1 MASSVDWA
9 RSIGTTLTLHLK
21 EEEQTTFRRYKVFAA
36 LQANGNVAMN
46 QGGRGF
52 DWQVRYRN
60 VPVSTYTGESPRV
73 FARHAL
79 WQRANLPYRG
89 YSVQDQITKREMLEN
104 RGQSQLIDVAGKMS
118 NRLRESIEQHLSR
131 EVFIDGTASGNEN
144 RWHGLE
150 SMFSVTGSDG
160 NAKTVNKTD
169 GTVRNANADDPF
181 GFPNDEYAGLKTG
194 LGAYAGSQLATGSW
208 PNVAV
213 DPEYDFWSPLVC
225 NYTSNF
231 FGGASQTWQAQCIEA
246 IRTATNHAKRN
257 DTKEN
262 QIDMILLDRTLYIQF
277 LNRLDARERAIVTK
291 ANGLKSYGFDTVE
304 IDGIEVASDY
314 GCPSGTGYALS
325 IGNMEMKV
333 MTGQLLEAEGPFYN
347 EELSSYRYSVSCL
360 ANIKMKSPRNFVKFA
375 ALA

>member
-104 RGQSQLIDVAGKMS
+104 RGQAQLIDVAGKMS
-118 NRLRESIEQHLSR
+118 NRLRESMEQHLSR
-131 EVFIDGTASGNEN
+131 EVFIDGEASGNEN

-150 SMFSVTGSDG
+150 SMFGING
-160 NAKTVNKTD
+160 TVNVST
-169 GTVRNANADDPF
+169 GAQRTANAADPF
-181 GFPNDEYAGLKTG
+181 GFPADTYAGLNTG
-194 LGAYAGSQLATGSW
+194 LGQYAGSQLATGSW
-208 PNVAV
+208 PQVPV
-213 DPEYDFWSPLVC
+213 DAEYDFWSPLVC
-225 NYTSNF
+225 NYTSTF
-231 FGGASQTWQAQCIEA
+231 FGGQNPTWQLQCIEA
-246 IRTATNHAKRN
+246 IRTAVNHAKRN

-262 QIDMILLDRTLYIQF
+262 QIDMILLDRSLYIQF

-291 ANGLKSYGFDTVE
+291 TNGLKSYGFDAVE

-314 GCPSGTGYALS
+314 GCPPGVGYALS

-347 EELSSYRYSVSCL
+347 EELSAYRYSVSCL

>member
-1 MASSVDWA
+1 MPSTVDYA

-21 EEEQTTFRRYKVFAA
+21 EEEQTTFRRFKVFAA

-52 DWQVRYRN
+52 DWQVRMRN

-73 FARHAL
+73 FARHSL

-104 RGQSQLIDVAGKMS
+104 RGPAQLINVAGGMT
-118 NRLRESIEQHLSR
+118 NRLKESIEQHLSQ
-131 EVFIDGTASGNEN
+131 EVFVDGELSGNEN

-150 SMFSVTGSDG
+150 SMFAING
-160 NAKTVNKTD
+160 TVNN
-169 GTVRNANADDPF
+169 GTGAQRTANAADPF
-181 GFPNDEYAGLKTG
+181 GFPADTYAGLNTG
-194 LGAYAGSQLATGSW
+194 LGSYAGSQRTTSGAW
-208 PNVAV
+208 PAVPV
-213 DPEYDFWSPLVC
+213 DPEYDFWSPIVC
-225 NYTSNF
+225 NYTSTY
-231 FGGASQTWQAQCIEA
+231 FGTAASTPLLTWRQNCLEA
-246 IRTATNHAKRN
+246 LRLSCNHAKRN

-262 QIDMILLDRTLYIQF
+262 QIDMVLLDRSMYIEF

-291 ANGLKSYGFDTVE
+291 GNGLRSFGFDAVE

-314 GCPSGTGYALS
+314 ACPSGVGYALS
-325 IGNMEMKV
+325 VGNMEMKV

-347 EELSSYRYSVSCL
+347 EELSAYRYSVTCL
-360 ANIKMKSPRNFVKFA
+360 ANIKMKSPRNFVKFQA
-375 ALA
+375 IA